1 MAWRDKNLYGAD
13 KTNDKCTF
21 YAMGSD
27 QSNLI
32 ISANK
37 SKYMHALVNNRGRE
51 EGDITENEKKGL
63 HSLFMRCVYWEL

>member
-1 MAWRDKNLYGAD
+1 MYACKHNGIHIIPRRSHTRVDRAWRDKNLYGAD

-21 YAMGSD
+21 HTMGSD

-37 SKYMHALVNNRGRE
+37 SKYA
-51 EGDITENEKKGL
+51 
-63 HSLFMRCVYWEL
+63 CVCLTIKQRDCMY

>member
-1 MAWRDKNLYGAD
+1 MLIAWRDKNLYGAD

-21 YAMGSD
+21 YMMGSD

-37 SKYMHALVNNRGRE
+37 SKYMHALLNNRACRGT
-51 EGDITENEKKGL
+51 I
-63 HSLFMRCVYWEL
+63 FMRFVLMGVVQCNIYL